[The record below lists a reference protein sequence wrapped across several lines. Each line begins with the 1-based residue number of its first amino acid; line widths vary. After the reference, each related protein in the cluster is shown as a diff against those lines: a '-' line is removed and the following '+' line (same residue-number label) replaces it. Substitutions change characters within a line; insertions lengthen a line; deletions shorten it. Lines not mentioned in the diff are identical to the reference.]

1 MLCQPSM
8 AFHEITTRR
17 DSANSRPNTLHLYY
31 VCEKRLE
38 HKVAD
43 DFSGGA
49 RHQILQVYQV
59 GNHFCIVTYNTP
71 TSNHEHEIS
80 I

>member
-17 DSANSRPNTLHLYY
+17 DNANSRPNTSHLYY

-43 DFSGGA
+43 DFSGSA
-49 RHQILQVYQV
+49 IDTISSRS
-59 GNHFCIVTYNTP
+59 TR
-71 TSNHEHEIS
+71 SEIIS
-80 I
+80 AL